1 MPQSGT
7 KSFIRP
13 EMTKEIDLIRISPNL
28 YHLYKAHAAADP
40 SRIVI
45 EQALIGSSP
54 RSWRALTYNELSTDI
69 AKLRRFL
76 QTKGV
81 ENSSRC
87 AICSNTCPE
96 WLIADM
102 AILSLGAASVSV
114 YTTLPSQ
121 DIAYIMR
128 DANVT
133 VAIVENQ
140 TLVDQFLKI
149 HDGFEGSDEK
159 WHPPHPLKHIIC
171 INPCTPHPLVTSL
184 SDILSG
190 PAVEDVTFECDATR
204 DSLASLVYTSGSTG
218 VPKGVIQTHGNHLAN
233 LEQVVQADVFG
244 PSGSLFLYLPLAHS
258 FARLVGYLG
267 LFSDTSLKM
276 PAITDPISGTLDL
289 VSVSQDLRAANCEYI
304 PSIPRLFEKIKMNI
318 ERKASEKTT
327 QGWFLRR
334 MLDSS
339 QKMYRATKT
348 KNSVSP
354 ITWFIYHVTDPI
366 RTKLRETIF
375 GTKLKHAI
383 SGGAKLSP
391 DVAEFFAAL
400 DTIILQG
407 YGLTETCV
415 ATNVNRHNDNRIG
428 TVGPVFE
435 GIEIKIT
442 PEHEICFRG
451 PNVSSGYWQKPEET
465 KASWDSE
472 GWFHTGDLGSLD
484 EDGYLTIT
492 GRKKEVIVSAGGKK
506 IAPQKVEKLLESIS
520 GISHAVLF
528 GNDRP
533 YCVALLTLNNPD
545 PANKDTNAQH
555 HQELWKKIEHI
566 NEQLAPFE
574 RIRRARI
581 IFEEFTVENG
591 LLGPTHKIK
600 RHEIR
605 ERYQDLIWEMHDNVP
620 HPGSISPT

>member
-1 MPQSGT
+1 MLQSGT

-13 EMTKEIDLIRISPNL
+13 EMTKEIDLIRVSHSL
-28 YHLYKAHAAADP
+28 YHLYEAHAVANP

-54 RSWRALTYNELSTDI
+54 RSWRALTYEELSLQI
-69 AKLRRFL
+69 SKLRGFL
-76 QTKGV
+76 QSQGIGS
-81 ENSSRC
+81 SSRC

-102 AILSLGAASVSV
+102 AILSLGAATVSV
-114 YTTLPSQ
+114 YTTLPTQ
-121 DIAYIMR
+121 DIAYIIK

-149 HDGFEGSDEK
+149 HQGFEGSDEK
-159 WHPPHPLKHIIC
+159 WHPPHTLSQIIC
-171 INPCTPHPLVTSL
+171 IHPCTPHPLVTSL
-184 SDILSG
+184 SDILSC
-190 PAVEDVTFECDATR
+190 PDIKDTTFECKATR

-218 VPKGVIQTHGNHLAN
+218 MPKGVIQTHGNHLAN

-267 LFSDTSLKM
+267 LFTDTTLKM

-304 PSIPRLFEKIKMNI
+304 PSIPRLFEKIKMNL
-318 ERKASEKTT
+318 ERKASEKTL
-327 QGWFLRR
+327 QGWVLRR
-334 MLDSS
+334 TLDTA
-339 QKMYRATKT
+339 QNMYRATKT
-348 KNSVSP
+348 KNSVSL
-354 ITWFIYHVTDPI
+354 ITWLIYHITDSI
-366 RTKLRETIF
+366 RIKLRQTIF
-375 GTKLKHAI
+375 GTNLKHAI

-400 DTIILQG
+400 DIIILQG

-415 ATNVNRHNDNRIG
+415 ATNVNRHDDNRIG
-428 TVGPVFE
+428 TVGPVFD

-442 PEHEICFRG
+442 SEHEICFRG
-451 PNVSSGYWQKPEET
+451 PNVSKGYWGKPEET
-465 KASWDSE
+465 NASWDNE
-472 GWFHTGDLGSLD
+472 GWFYTGDLGSVD

-533 YCVALLTLNNPD
+533 YCVALLTLSHLD
-545 PANKDTNAQH
+545 TIKKDNNAQH
-555 HQELWKKIEHI
+555 HPELWKKIEHL

-581 IFEEFTVENG
+581 VFEEFSIENG
-591 LLGPTHKIK
+591 LLTPTHKIK

-605 ERYQDLIWEMHDNVP
+605 DRYQNLIWEMYDNVP
-620 HPGSISPT
+620 HPGSVSPT